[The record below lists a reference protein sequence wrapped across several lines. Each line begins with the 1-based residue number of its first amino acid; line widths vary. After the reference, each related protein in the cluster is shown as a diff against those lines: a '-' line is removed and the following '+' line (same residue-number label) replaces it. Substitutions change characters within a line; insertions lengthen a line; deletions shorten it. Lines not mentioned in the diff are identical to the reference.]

1 MTAAGAADLP
11 DISRREPAAQRVE
24 SAIATKAALLI
35 SLSATGRWVLTIS
48 RTFAM
53 KKVHSEHAHGAAP
66 VNAARASAG
75 HGPFFLGPSQQGF
88 FVVMATTSH
97 GSPGHPAGA
106 SFGEGAMRRV
116 GVLRE
121 HPLFFWASGHKNKG
135 DIENRQPHQEHRR
148 QQRGFGEELG
158 NHKTH
163 PKKHRGDHDG
173 G

>member
-1 MTAAGAADLP
+1 MVRPLSTQRGRP
-11 DISRREPAAQRVE
+11 QSPA
-24 SAIATKAALLI
+24 LFC
-35 SLSATGRWVLTIS
+35 W
-48 RTFAM
+48 
-53 KKVHSEHAHGAAP
+53 P
-66 VNAARASAG
+66 
-75 HGPFFLGPSQQGF
+75 PSQQGL

-106 SFGEGAMRRV
+106 SFGEGAMRRA

-135 DIENRQPHQEHRR
+135 DVENRQPHQEHRR

-173 G
+173 GEIRSHRRMLTGSPTGCRDLPWTVACLHPTAQQKAPALERGQGQEPTGASGYLV